1 MANFFK
7 FGALAP
13 YVLHQTPTINKKE
26 RESDYI
32 IQISNKMINHKTQLK
47 FKNLKFKIQIN
58 SNLQSLT
65 WSQIVP
71 CTDIIDVA
79 K

>member
-1 MANFFK
+1 MAIFLK
-7 FGALAP
+7 FSALAP
-13 YVLHQTPTINKKE
+13 YVLHQTPTINKKK
-26 RESDYI
+26 RELDYI

-71 CTDIIDVA
+71 CTDSIGVA